1 MTKLLVIREQIVKFV
16 TKNENYVRPISKFI
30 LALITLVII
39 NSKIGFATR
48 LANGAITIIISL
60 LASFLPIN
68 FIIIIAMIMILL
80 HLYSL
85 STACAVV
92 IGVLFLLMFL
102 LYFRFA
108 PKTTVLLLFTPIC
121 FLLKVPYVMPL
132 CAGLVCSP
140 ASIITIACGTVIY
153 YAIDFISNNASVL
166 IGNSNEEFVTKLK
179 MLMDEIMKNKEMLM
193 LVVAFSFTIV
203 VVNII
208 RRLSVDHAWTIAI
221 VTGTL
226 LDILI
231 VLIGDLKYGTYIS
244 VVGLIF
250 GSFVAVLVVTVIKFF
265 VFNVDY
271 TRTERVQFEDDEY
284 YYYVKAV
291 PKNTVSIADK
301 QIKKIKGQGAPAPR
315 KEKVAEREL
324 AEEQE
329 MDAVE
334 YRVRR
339 STTKEAPVR
348 HGKRDANGL
357 TDIERAAAAKARA
370 QRSAKK

>member
-140 ASIITIACGTVIY
+140 ASIITIACGTVTY

-315 KEKVAEREL
+315 KEKVAERESV
-324 AEEQE
+324 EEQE

>member
-92 IGVLFLLMFL
+92 MGVLFLLMFL

-140 ASIITIACGTVIY
+140 ASIITIACGTVTY

>member
-140 ASIITIACGTVIY
+140 ASIITIACGTVTY

-315 KEKVAEREL
+315 KEKAAERES

>member
-140 ASIITIACGTVIY
+140 ASIITIACGTVTY

>member
-140 ASIITIACGTVIY
+140 ASIITIACGTVTY

-301 QIKKIKGQGAPAPR
+301 QIKKIKGQGTPAPR
-315 KEKVAEREL
+315 KEKVAERES

>member
-140 ASIITIACGTVIY
+140 ASIITIACGTVTY

-315 KEKVAEREL
+315 KEKMAERES